1 MTGSQLAQPETWEA
15 GNTTQDG
22 TGVGTHTYQWDA
34 EGRLKS
40 VDDGTTASYVY
51 NALGQRVEKL
61 VSSAYTE
68 IVYGLGGQP
77 IGYHNRTDWTDQFF
91 YLGAT
96 PFAKYQGNVTY
107 FIHGNHLGSTSM
119 VFNHTG
125 GTVAQDEIF
134 YPWGERWDYA
144 GTLYDE
150 RFASLGRRD
159 AETGNDPTLFRMYE
173 SRLYRW
179 LSPDPGAGSIYNP
192 QSLNRYAY
200 VLNNPVSFID
210 PLGLDPTCTITIVDD
225 QHLLSSTQLAEAQIE
240 IINMFKQAGINV
252 MFNQTNPDFTV
263 TLVPQPGFWQAGV
276 QPGDLAVND
285 AYLGGLLGVASSAT
299 AFTERIGKEVGPN
312 MGTALGRVVAHEFGH
327 FGLGLVHRKGWP
339 GELEIGIMAQGLDW
353 LSNGQNFDPRLH
365 VPQLQAF
372 CE

>member
-1 MTGSQLAQPETWEA
+1 MA
-15 GNTTQDG
+15 
-22 TGVGTHTYQWDA
+22 
-34 EGRLKS
+34 
-40 VDDGTTASYVY
+40 
-51 NALGQRVEKL
+51 
-61 VSSAYTE
+61 
-68 IVYGLGGQP
+68 
-77 IGYHNRTDWTDQFF
+77 
-91 YLGAT
+91 
-96 PFAKYQGNVTY
+96 
-107 FIHGNHLGSTSM
+107 
-119 VFNHTG
+119 
-125 GTVAQDEIF
+125 
-134 YPWGERWDYA
+134 
-144 GTLYDE
+144 
-150 RFASLGRRD
+150 
-159 AETGNDPTLFRMYE
+159 
-173 SRLYRW
+173 RW
-179 LSPDPGAGSIYNP
+179 LSPDPVAGSIFDP

-200 VLNNPVSFID
+200 VLNNPCSLID

-285 AYLGGLLGVASSAT
+285 AYLGGLFGVASSAT

-372 CE
+372 CEERSQKRARAGGSGGHRGRGSWGGILIWDPTYTYECQGGDCGFTFGAYWGTYIPFPRPRRK